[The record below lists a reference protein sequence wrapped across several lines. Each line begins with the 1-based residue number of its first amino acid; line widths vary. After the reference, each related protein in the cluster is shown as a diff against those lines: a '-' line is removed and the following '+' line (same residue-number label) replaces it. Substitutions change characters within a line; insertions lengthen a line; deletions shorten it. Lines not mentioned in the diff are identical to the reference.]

1 MAAPT
6 APLAAFRSRD
16 FTLLWFGNMVSMA
29 GTEMSRT
36 AVAWQIYTLTGD
48 PLALGLL
55 GAARLVPL
63 VLLALG
69 SGVLA
74 DAVDRRRLMI
84 GSQIAMLLC
93 SLALAATTMTGAA
106 SLWII
111 YGVTAIAAAAN
122 TLGLPARQALVPSL
136 VPREHLAGA
145 LSLNITAMQ
154 LATVLGPSL
163 GGVIIAAAGVRAVY
177 WIDVFTFMV
186 IIISLV
192 LMRAYPIQGERRN
205 VSLGAAL
212 EGLRFVRS
220 NNLILGTM
228 LLDFLATFFSSA
240 TTMLPLFATDV
251 LAVGPRGMGLL
262 FSAPSA
268 GAVIASIACSI
279 YGVGKRQG
287 QLLIGAVIVYG
298 LATAIFGLSSV
309 FWLSLLML
317 ALTGASDT
325 VSMVIRGT
333 IRNLETPD
341 ELRGRMVSV
350 NMLFFAGGPQLGEVE
365 AGVAARL
372 LGGPI
377 SVALGGLACV
387 LATAALGMA
396 VPSLRTYRDGSERPL
411 SLAAKPV
418 GAAD

>member
-1 MAAPT
+1 
-6 APLAAFRSRD
+6 
-16 FTLLWFGNMVSMA
+16 
-29 GTEMSRT
+29 
-36 AVAWQIYTLTGD
+36 
-48 PLALGLL
+48 
-55 GAARLVPL
+55 
-63 VLLALG
+63 
-69 SGVLA
+69 
-74 DAVDRRRLMI
+74 
-84 GSQIAMLLC
+84 
-93 SLALAATTMTGAA
+93 
-106 SLWII
+106 
-111 YGVTAIAAAAN
+111 
-122 TLGLPARQALVPSL
+122 
-136 VPREHLAGA
+136 
-145 LSLNITAMQ
+145 
-154 LATVLGPSL
+154 
-163 GGVIIAAAGVRAVY
+163 
-177 WIDVFTFMV
+177 
-186 IIISLV
+186 
-192 LMRAYPIQGERRN
+192 
-205 VSLGAAL
+205 
-212 EGLRFVRS
+212 
-220 NNLILGTM
+220 
-228 LLDFLATFFSSA
+228 
-240 TTMLPLFATDV
+240 
-251 LAVGPRGMGLL
+251 MGLL

-268 GAVIASIACSI
+268 GAVIASIVCSI

-298 LATAIFGLSSV
+298 LATAIFGLSSM

-350 NMLFFAGGPQLGEVE
+350 NMLVFAGGPQLGEVE